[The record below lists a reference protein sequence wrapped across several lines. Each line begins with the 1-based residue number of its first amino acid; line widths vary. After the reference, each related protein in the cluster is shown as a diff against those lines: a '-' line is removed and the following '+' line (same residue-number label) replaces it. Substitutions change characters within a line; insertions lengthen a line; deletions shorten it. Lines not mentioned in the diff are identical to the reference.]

1 MSNRTIFQ
9 SVLVSLG
16 TVTNSFLGL
25 LFYVLIARS
34 LSVSGFGNFS
44 FILGFGL
51 IAAEIGDLGL
61 GTAIVKFGT
70 GKHFANIFTLALTER
85 LAIGLILLLVPN
97 FYFSAITGLSLL
109 FVSLV
114 TQSFLARQEYGSY
127 IFTNIFGNIVRLG
140 LVFYLASRAFLGV
153 ETGLNAFVLANLM
166 AFFLGTILIVL
177 KDKKLPLNFSHLVKN
192 FFKVFNYSRWVAL
205 SFSLASLSAK
215 LDIPII
221 FLLSG
226 PTATGIYASAQ
237 KLASVFLQINAAIDG
252 VFAPKF
258 STTKETKKVIKEYL
272 FLTVIIAL
280 GLLIFLPVS
289 PIIIN
294 FIFGSKYI
302 FAIKIFQI
310 MILGIIFIFFS
321 APFAGAILYRF
332 GKSSYH
338 LIISAGQLIV
348 SVVLYFLL
356 VPSLGAAGA
365 AMGFALTNLL
375 AIGGYLYFYR
385 RLTK

>member
-9 SVLVSLG
+9 SVFVSLG
-16 TVTNSFLGL
+16 TVTNSILGL

-70 GKHFANIFTLALTER
+70 GKHFASIFTLALMER
-85 LAIGLILLLVPN
+85 LAVGLILLLVPN

-114 TQSFLARQEYGSY
+114 TQSFLARQEYGNY
-127 IFTNIFGNIVRLG
+127 VLTNIFGNIVRLG
-140 LVFYLASRAFLGV
+140 LVFYLVNRAFLGV
-153 ETGLNAFVLANLM
+153 ETGLHAFVLANFM

-177 KDKKLPLNFSHLVKN
+177 KDKKLPLNFSHLAKN
-192 FFKVFNYSRWVAL
+192 FFEVFNYSRWVAL
-205 SFSLASLSAK
+205 SFSLASLGAK

-237 KLASVFLQINAAIDG
+237 KLVSAFLQINAAIDG

-258 STTKETKKVIKEYL
+258 STTNETKKVVKQYL
-272 FLTVIIAL
+272 FLTTIIAL

-302 FAIKIFQI
+302 FAIQIFQI
-310 MILGIIFIFFS
+310 MTLGIIFIFFS

-332 GKSSYH
+332 GKSNYH
-338 LIISAGQLIV
+338 FLVSAIQLLL
-348 SVVLYFLL
+348 SLFFYFLL
-356 VPSLGAAGA
+356 VPPLGAVGA

-375 AIGGYLYFYR
+375 AFGGYFYFYR
-385 RLTK
+385 QLAK